1 MRLKTKLAVGI
12 LAVSGMA
19 LSLPAKPTDAT
30 GDEGATAKKPGKI
43 SQLFMFHKSPK
54 KDQPSKTTSTS
65 EVKKHTNGFPE
76 ADKKS
81 PEYQP
86 QNGKHSPV
94 DDMFKTTENRDTF
107 KKVDSN

>member
-1 MRLKTKLAVGI
+1 MRLKTRLAVGV
-12 LAVSGMA
+12 LAVTGMA
-19 LSLPAKPTDAT
+19 FSLSAKPGDAP
-30 GDEGATAKKPGKI
+30 GDESATAKKPGKM

-54 KDQPSKTTSTS
+54 KEQPSKTTPTS

-86 QNGKHSPV
+86 QNVKHSPV
-94 DDMFKTTENRDTF
+94 DDMFKTTENKDTF
-107 KKVDSN
+107 KKVDAN

>member
-12 LAVSGMA
+12 LAVSAMA
-19 LSLPAKPTDAT
+19 VSLSAKPGDAT
-30 GDEGATAKKPGKI
+30 GDEGGTAKKPGKI
-43 SQLFMFHKSPK
+43 SQLFMFHRSPK
-54 KDQPSKTTSTS
+54 KDQPSKTTS

>member
-19 LSLPAKPTDAT
+19 LSLPAKPADAT

-43 SQLFMFHKSPK
+43 SQLFMFHRSPR
-54 KDQPSKTTSTS
+54 KDQPSKTSS
-65 EVKKHTNGFPE
+65 SAEKKHTNGFPE

-86 QNGKHSPV
+86 QNVKHSPV
-94 DDMFKTTENRDTF
+94 DDMFKTTANKDTF
-107 KKVDSN
+107 KKADTN

>member
-1 MRLKTKLAVGI
+1 MRLRKKLAVGI
-12 LAVSGMA
+12 LAASGMA
-19 LSLPAKPTDAT
+19 LSLSAKASEAP
-30 GDEGATAKKPGKI
+30 GDEGATAKKPSKM
-43 SQLFMFHKSPK
+43 SQLFMFHRSPK
-54 KDQPSKTTSTS
+54 KEQPFKASSTS

-94 DDMFKTTENRDTF
+94 DDMFKTGANKDTF
-107 KKVDSN
+107 KKVDAN

>member
-19 LSLPAKPTDAT
+19 FSLSAKASDAP
-30 GDEGATAKKPGKI
+30 GDDGSTAKKPGKF
-43 SQLFMFHKSPK
+43 SQLFMFHKSP
-54 KDQPSKTTSTS
+54 SKETHSSRTTDTR
-65 EVKKHTNGFPE
+65 KHTNGFPE
-76 ADKKS
+76 ADKRG

-86 QNGKHSPV
+86 QNVKHSPV

-107 KKVDSN
+107 KKAE